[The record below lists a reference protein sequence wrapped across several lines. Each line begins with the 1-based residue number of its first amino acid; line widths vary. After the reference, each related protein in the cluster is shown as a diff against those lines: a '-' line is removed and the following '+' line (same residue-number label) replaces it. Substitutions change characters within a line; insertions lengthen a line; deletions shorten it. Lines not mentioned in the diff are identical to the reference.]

1 MPYNTKPTASYVHDF
16 AKERMEFW
24 GQEQAT
30 QDEFFWAMYMRRG
43 KDKLTVQHIT
53 GDIEKPDRLQTGY
66 AAQMVDHDLVATGML
81 PTMRI
86 SPPVDTIKE
95 RKKIDGQLEPW
106 LNGVVRNF
114 MRPWRNMAR
123 DVRLLGRGYM
133 VVSPLVRLFAEGDY
147 ADKSKKL
154 ADLTRKYVAASIGD
168 GENIRSQMDGVL
180 KEIEGYEKDPANFP
194 IRATYYDARC
204 TYPLPDE
211 ERPWSEIVHVR
222 KMTARQIEEE
232 YGKNK
237 VPQSLQPP
245 RDDKGRYIKSDSR
258 ELNVYHYWNYFW
270 YACVVGDDDDAK
282 EITVW
287 RHGMGE
293 NPVIVQ
299 EGDLFPE
306 GVTGLRWKSSLFDF
320 SDVLQALDIS
330 LSDIMHIQRRFA
342 FNQVFMTLDPEAR
355 HANVDDPRV
364 VGHPEQLIDI
374 KPNDP
379 YIYGY
384 LQEKLSLAPVPT
396 ASQDVWLLTNWLNQ
410 YANTIA
416 LRAEEQGRLPNS
428 QTSAV
433 TYAIQLDESK
443 RRLHPV
449 LDEMDMVARKM
460 HRLVIKSALR
470 FLEEFPQAKK
480 IYVHTARAGALGCE
494 ASDLKGYEML
504 GVPRFSDVSEVS
516 EAQKIRNAQV
526 KLGIGID
533 PITVYQ
539 EDLGYENGQLMMER
553 SQKYRLQEMVFQ
565 KTLDQVGAIMDQL
578 MSQMPANAAN
588 QMANQ
593 LPQLPPEVMEILMEE
608 GLMAPLQMP
617 EPQPMQ
623 ALGPGTTPGS
633 LGNASQILSNLGSV
647 GQPQEMSQL
656 AAQEMLV

>member
-1 MPYNTKPTASYVHDF
+1 MPYNTKPTAEYVHKF
-16 AKERMEFW
+16 AKERMDFW
-24 GQEQAT
+24 GKEQQT

-106 LNGVVRNF
+106 LNGVTRQF

-133 VVSPLVRLFAEGDY
+133 VVSPLIRLFSEGAY

-154 ADLTRKYVAASIGD
+154 ASLARKYTTNENGD
-168 GENIRSQMDGVL
+168 GGQIYEEMSGIL
-180 KEIEGYEKDPANFP
+180 AEIEGYEKDPSNFP

-204 TYPLPDE
+204 TYPVIDE

-222 KMTARQIEEE
+222 KMTAKQIINE
-232 YGKNK
+232 YGPSKL
-237 VPQSLQPP
+237 PSG
-245 RDDKGRYIKSDSR
+245 RTEDDSA
-258 ELNVYHYWNYFW
+258 EVNVLHYWNYEW
-270 YACVVGDDDDAK
+270 YACCIGDEGDPK
-282 EITVW
+282 MVSVW
-287 RHGMGE
+287 HHNLGE
-293 NPVIVQ
+293 NPVVVQ

-306 GVTGLRWKSSLFDF
+306 GVQGLRWKSSLFDF
-320 SDVLQALDIS
+320 SDVLQALDVS
-330 LSDIMHIQRRFA
+330 LSDIMHIQRRGA
-342 FNQVFMTLDPEAR
+342 FNQVVVELDPEAR
-355 HANVDDPRV
+355 HANVDDPRA
-364 VGHPEQLIDI
+364 VGHPEQLIKI
-374 KPNDP
+374 SPNDTHIMV
-379 YIYGY
+379 YKG
-384 LQEKLSLAPVPT
+384 EKFSLSPVPT
-396 ASQDVWLLTNWLNQ
+396 ASQDTWLLVNWFNQ

-449 LDEMDMVARKM
+449 LEEMDMVARKM
-460 HRLVIKSALR
+460 GRLVIKSAQR

-480 IYVHTARAGALGCE
+480 IYVHTARAGALGCS
-494 ASDLKGYEML
+494 ATDLKGYEAL
-504 GVPRFSDVSEVS
+504 VVPRFGDVTGVNES
-516 EAQKIRNAQV
+516 QKIRNAQV
-526 KLGIGID
+526 KLALGID
-533 PITVYQ
+533 PMTVYQ
-539 EDLGYENGQLMMER
+539 EDLGYENGQVMVER
-553 SQKYRLQEMVFQ
+553 SQKYRLQEAVFQ
-565 KTLDQVGAIMDQL
+565 ATLEQVKQIMQQL
-578 MSQMPANAAN
+578 MTQMPAGAAN

-608 GLMAPLQMP
+608 GLLAPLQMP
-617 EPQPMQ
+617 QPQAPTPM
-623 ALGPGTTPGS
+623 ALGPGTQPGS
-633 LGNASQILSNLGSV
+633 LGNASQILSNMGSAGV
-647 GQPQEMSQL
+647 GMQDMSQL
-656 AAQEMLV
+656 AAQELLV

>member
-1 MPYNTKPTASYVHDF
+1 MSYNTKPTASYVHEF

-24 GQEQAT
+24 GQEQQT
-30 QDEFFWAMYMRRG
+30 QDNFFWAMYMRRG
-43 KDKLTVQHIT
+43 EDKISVQHIT

-106 LNGVVRNF
+106 LNGVTRQF

-133 VVSPLVRLFAEGDY
+133 VVSPLLRLFAEGEY
-147 ADKSKKL
+147 GDKSKKL
-154 ADLTRKYVAASIGD
+154 ADLTRKYVSSENGD
-168 GENIRSQMDGVL
+168 GDKIREEMDGVL

-204 TYPLPDE
+204 TYPTIDE
-211 ERPWSEIVHVR
+211 ERPWSEVVHVR
-222 KMTARQIEEE
+222 KMTARQIEDE

-237 VPQSLQPP
+237 VPEHLRPGE
-245 RDDKGRYIKSDSR
+245 DANGHYAKDSR
-258 ELNVYHYWNYFW
+258 EINVLHYWNYFY
-270 YACVVGDDDDAK
+270 YACVVGDDDDPQT
-282 EITVW
+282 ISVW
-287 RHGMGE
+287 EHNLGE
-293 NPVIVQ
+293 NPVVVQ

-320 SDVLQALDIS
+320 SDVLQALDVS
-330 LSDIMHIQRRFA
+330 LSDIMHIQRRGA
-342 FNQVFMTLDPEAR
+342 FNQVFMNLDPEAR
-355 HANVDDPRV
+355 HANVDDPRT
-364 VGHPEQLIDI
+364 VGHPEQLIKI
-374 KPNDP
+374 NPNDTH
-379 YIYGY
+379 IYGY

-449 LDEMDMVARKM
+449 LEEMDMVARKM
-460 HRLVIKSALR
+460 GRLVMKSAQR
-470 FLEEFPQAKK
+470 FLEEFPQAKR
-480 IYVHTARAGALGCE
+480 IYVHTARAGALGCS
-494 ASDLKGYEML
+494 ATDLKGYETL
-504 GVPRFSDVSEVS
+504 VVPRFGDVTGVNES
-516 EAQKIRNAQV
+516 QKIRNAQV
-526 KLGIGID
+526 KLALGID
-533 PITVYQ
+533 PMTVYQ
-539 EDLGYENGQLMMER
+539 EDLGYENGQLMVER
-553 SQKYRLQEMVFQ
+553 SQKYRLQEAVFQ
-565 KTLDQVGAIMDQL
+565 ATLAQVQQIMQQL
-578 MSQMPANAAN
+578 MSQMPANSAN

-608 GLMAPLQMP
+608 GLLAPLQMP
-617 EPQPMQ
+617 EPAPMA

-633 LGNASQILSNLGSV
+633 LGNASQVLSNIGSAGV
-647 GQPQEMSQL
+647 GMQDMSQL